1 MNQKSQRIFVELL
14 LWLVVLIWA
23 GNYTVGKY
31 GMREFSPLLFTA
43 LRFAIATPLIL
54 ALLRWREGS
63 LAFSRAALPRVAL
76 VGVLGIALYQTTF
89 IAAVKYT
96 TVTTASLALGVS
108 PIFTALLGAALGQEK
123 LTRPVL
129 AGCVTAFVGLW
140 LVISQTPGAPA
151 FGLHTPLGDLL
162 ALAAGLLWGLYP
174 ILATPLLKDRSSL
187 WVTGHSA
194 LIGTAVLLAAAAPD
208 LAAADWQAVTW
219 AGWGAL
225 LYAALPVTV
234 ISLVAWYHGIEKIGA
249 NQVMIY
255 MYLITPVAIGIA
267 ALTIG
272 ETVTLLQGIGA
283 AVAMLGV
290 LWVKRSSG

>member
-1 MNQKSQRIFVELL
+1 MNQKIVVELL
-14 LWLVVLIWA
+14 LLMAVVIWA
-23 GNYTVGKY
+23 GNNTVGKF

-43 LRFAIATPLIL
+43 LRFAIAAPLIL

-63 LAFSRAALPRVAL
+63 LGFSRAALPRLAL
-76 VGVLGIALYQTTF
+76 VGVIGVAVYQTVF

-96 TVTTASLALGVS
+96 TATTVSLALGVS

-129 AGCVTAFVGLW
+129 AGCFTAFLGLF
-140 LVISQTPGAPA
+140 LVISQNTGAPA
-151 FGLHTPLGDLL
+151 FGLHTPTGDLL

-174 ILATPLLKDRSSL
+174 ILATPLLKNHSSL

-194 LIGTAVLLAAAAPD
+194 LIGAALLLAAAVPD
-208 LAAADWQAVTW
+208 LAATDWRAVTW
-219 AGWGAL
+219 AGWASL
-225 LYAALPVTV
+225 LYAAVPVTV

-255 MYLITPVAIGIA
+255 MYLIPPVAIVIA

-272 ETVTLLQGIGA
+272 ETITFLQGVGA
-283 AVAMLGV
+283 TVAMLGV
-290 LWVKRSSG
+290 VWAKRSSG